1 MREVS
6 KMARIKINTASK
18 IQLENVKEKSPTRFF
33 CNFPCPKKMEWGSSP
48 RVLKGPWWGGSEGG
62 TQGGAG
68 EAGEGGGGKA
78 TVRLELRAAQSLG
91 LVFSSPWTMRPGSS
105 QWLSEPGLS
114 WGQDLPTGGSRLHWI
129 WSRKVQLLMENFQPL
144 QGTDS
149 QQVRF

>member
-18 IQLENVKEKSPTRFF
+18 IRLENVKEKKSPQHEFF

-48 RVLKGPWWGGSEGG
+48 RALKGPWWGGREGG
-62 TQGGAG
+62 TQGGAA

-78 TVRLELRAAQSLG
+78 TVRLELRAAQPLG

-105 QWLSEPGLS
+105 QWVSEP
-114 WGQDLPTGGSRLHWI
+114 GGSRLHWI
-129 WSRKVQLLMENFQPL
+129 WNRKLQSLMENFHPL

-149 QQVRF
+149 QQVRL